1 MGDILVYGDKEDPGN
16 VATTVP
22 DSGNGMPLEEFPTT
36 FNKYDGND
44 WIEIGDNNEN
54 VKVYGQG
61 GDDKITGGY
70 GAS

>member
-1 MGDILVYGDKEDPGN
+1 
-16 VATTVP
+16 
-22 DSGNGMPLEEFPTT
+22 MPLEEFPTT

-70 GAS
+70 GPS